1 MTIFRK
7 KLVEEQPLTEAEQ
20 KEYVIRY
27 LATLSQQE
35 VTAMVSAANDVR
47 KGEYSLQRACTNDD
61 QYLENLDGRN

>member
-7 KLVEEQPLTEAEQ
+7 KQIEEQPLTEAEQ

>member
-1 MTIFRK
+1 MTFFKRK
-7 KLVEEQPLTEAEQ
+7 PVEEQPLTEAEQ

-61 QYLENLDGRN
+61 EYLENPNGRN